1 METTKY
7 IVFKLNEQSFG
18 VEVHQVLSIE
28 KYQPLT
34 LVPGV
39 AKFIKG
45 IMPLRGE
52 ITPVLD
58 LKERLS
64 IKQTVITEDDQILI
78 IKIDEIQLGLIV
90 DEATEVID
98 IDSSTIETPSKMIRG
113 VDQEYIS
120 GIANVDHRLLIL
132 LDLEKVTNQSENVQ
146 LQKVVNQ

>member
-1 METTKY
+1 ME
-7 IVFKLNEQSFG
+7 VQ
-18 VEVHQVLSIE
+18 QVLSIE

-34 LVPGV
+34 LVPGT

-64 IKQTVITEDDQILI
+64 IKQTSMSENSRILI
-78 IKIDEIQLGLIV
+78 IKMDEIQLGLIV

-98 IDSSTIETPSKMIRG
+98 MDSSIIETPLEIIRG

-120 GIANVDHRLLIL
+120 GIANVDQRLLIL
-132 LDLEKVTNQSENVQ
+132 LDLKKVTSQSENVQ